1 MWNLGGREREDAEE
15 VEAGGQRRHRIQKE
29 ESTGRLGRF
38 SSLLLAMLLV
48 LVSLPPASPLGSWS
62 RLVTLQGKASGGWTL
77 DVEGTFDPGVNLVA
91 QFDATEF
98 YGSSQQVDTPSTA
111 ISSASLLSVT
121 VPQVLPATSSS
132 PSSSSPPLLLLLIR
146 LVPHL
151 SGSSHLPICEKL
163 TCPKPTIRSTVV
175 LRGGALKGKD
185 CRGQHRHTTRWARG
199 HGRGGAIHRWLDIEG
214 DVDWDSPGGYIRGHQ
229 WLRV

>member
-77 DVEGTFDPGVNLVA
+77 DVEGTFDTGVNLVA

-98 YGSSQQVDTPSTA
+98 YGSNQQVDTPSTA
-111 ISSASLLSVT
+111 IASASLLTVT
-121 VPQVLPATSSS
+121 VPQVFPHLLTSFLLFSSS
-132 PSSSSPPLLLLLIR
+132 PSSPRPPFSSPLFSFPL
-146 LVPHL
+146 
-151 SGSSHLPICEKL
+151 
-163 TCPKPTIRSTVV
+163 CPFVK
-175 LRGGALKGKD
+175 
-185 CRGQHRHTTRWARG
+185 H
-199 HGRGGAIHRWLDIEG
+199 
-214 DVDWDSPGGYIRGHQ
+214 
-229 WLRV
+229 